1 MQDWKRLKES
11 FEKAGQGHVFRFWGE
26 LTEEER
32 KRFLEQLEA
41 IDLDL
46 LNHLTETFIRNS
58 QVSKFN
64 GKLETAEVIR
74 VPQTEEERERARAAK
89 AIGEEILRKGKVGLI
104 LVAGGQGT
112 RLGYPGPKGMFPITP
127 VKNKSLF
134 QWHAEKIRALE
145 KRYRVELPWYI
156 MTSETNDRQTREFF
170 EANNYF
176 GLNSSQIFF
185 FVQDTLPA
193 VDNEGRII
201 LDEKGHVFTSPNG
214 HGGALLALYESGA
227 LQDMRKR
234 GVEQLFYFQVDNV
247 LVKIADP
254 VFLGYHIQQNAEM
267 SSKVIPKRDP
277 YEKLGI
283 IGIHNGKLSV
293 IEYSDLSEE
302 DMLARNPD
310 GSLKYNAG
318 SIAIHIF
325 RRDFLEA
332 ETKKG
337 FKLPYHI
344 AHKKI
349 PYLNEKGERIEPKE
363 PNGYK
368 FETFIFD
375 ALRDTTSSVV
385 METVREEEFSPVKN
399 KDGEDSPATARRD
412 LTDLFGRW
420 LEKAGVKIHRDESNH
435 VIGAI
440 EISPL
445 FALDEDELIQK
456 IKGREIV
463 FDGKLYLGNH

>member
-1 MQDWKRLKES
+1 MQDWKTLKES
-11 FEKAGQGHVFRFWGE
+11 FEKAGQGHVFRFWDD
-26 LTEEER
+26 LTEKEQ
-32 KRFLEQLEA
+32 KRFLEQLKK

-46 LNHLTETFIRNS
+46 INHLVETFIRNPRPRR
-58 QVSKFN
+58 FD
-64 GKLETAEVIR
+64 GELEP
-74 VPQTEEERERARAAK
+74 PQTIPIPKTKAEIARAREAK
-89 AIGEEILRKGKVGLI
+89 KIGEEALRSGKVGLI

-145 KRYRVELPWYI
+145 KRYGVELPWYI
-156 MTSETNDRQTREFF
+156 MTSESNDQPTREFF

-176 GLNSSQIFF
+176 GLKASQIVF
-185 FVQDTLPA
+185 FVQDMLPA
-193 VDNEGRII
+193 VDKEGRIL

-214 HGGALLALYESGA
+214 HGGTLLALYESGA
-227 LQDMRKR
+227 LEDMKRR

-254 VFLGYHIQQNAEM
+254 IFLGYHIQQNAEM
-267 SSKVIPKRDP
+267 SSKVVPKRDP
-277 YEKLGI
+277 FEKLGV
-283 IGIHNGKLSV
+283 IGIYNGKLSV
-293 IEYSDLSEE
+293 VEYSDLSEE

-310 GSLKYNAG
+310 GTLKYNAG
-318 SIAIHIF
+318 SIAIHFF

-332 ETKKG
+332 ETEKG
-337 FKLPYHI
+337 FKLPYHV

-349 PYLNEKGERIEPKE
+349 PYLDETGRRIEPDA

-385 METVREEEFSPVKN
+385 MEVVREEEFSPVKN
-399 KDGEDSPATARRD
+399 KEGEDSPQTARRD

-420 LEKAGVKIHRDESNH
+420 LEKAGVKIPRDEFNH

-445 FALDEDELIQK
+445 FALDEEELIRK
-456 IKGREIV
+456 IGSRKIV
-463 FDGKLYLGNH
+463 FHEKLYLGDD